1 MNLSE
6 HFTLEEFT
14 TSEVALRKGL
24 DNTPTPEVMAN
35 LALLAETME
44 KVRAVVNCAIHVN
57 SAYRSAK
64 VNAAV
69 GGATNPPSAHT
80 TGEACDFVAP
90 DFGSPKE
97 VALAI
102 INSDI
107 AFDQCIWEFK
117 RWVHLS
123 IRETLRQQV
132 LTAELVDGRVRYTSG
147 IA

>member
-1 MNLSE
+1 MNLTE

-69 GGATNPPSAHT
+69 GGATNPPSAHV
-80 TGEACDFVAP
+80 TGEACDFTAP
-90 DFGSPKE
+90 EFGSPKA

-102 INSDI
+102 IAAGI
-107 AFDQCIWEFK
+107 EFDQLIWEGT
-117 RWVHLS
+117 WVHLS
-123 IRETLRQQV
+123 IKESMRGQV
-132 LTAELVDGRVRYTSG
+132 LTAHFGNGKVTYTQG